1 MVKEDLALLRP
12 EGLPVLTMHRHRPS
26 LQHHWDGYLGGY
38 GGGGGGA
45 AWGGGDTES
54 AKEKDVAISCSIC
67 LKVRW
72 RRRRQVRWRRRPRP
86 WQQVWEKTVWG
97 G

>member
-1 MVKEDLALLRP
+1 MVKEALALLRP

-45 AWGGGDTES
+45 EWGGGDT
-54 AKEKDVAISCSIC
+54 
-67 LKVRW
+67 
-72 RRRRQVRWRRRPRP
+72 
-86 WQQVWEKTVWG
+86 
-97 G
+97 